1 MFCNLGIVEFSRGA
15 SQLSTHFAILSETNN
30 CAFAGGLLVAKIYL
44 SAPHEGEL
52 NFYEST

>member
-15 SQLSTHFAILSETNN
+15 SQLSTHFGISSETNN
-30 CAFAGGLLVAKIYL
+30 YAFAGGLLVAKIYL

-52 NFYEST
+52 NFCEST